1 MLSIK
6 LCFIVIATMNRSSD
20 ILFTTEYIKNVLY
33 FATVRQ
39 GKILKNTAETHYFS
53 IDNELVYENY
63 YSDFGPLNL
72 GCVYKYCRLL
82 NDKLKQFVNKQTV
95 VHYTSIDPKKKAN
108 SAFLLGCYGV
118 LYLSLS
124 PRDALKPLV
133 VHGQSY
139 RSSKT
144 FFFNGPITVL
154 KCVGHLTF
162 QCLGCGPSQRG
173 PMPRLHTPS

>member
-1 MLSIK
+1 
-6 LCFIVIATMNRSSD
+6 MNRCSD

-33 FATVRQ
+33 FSTVRP
-39 GKILKNTAETHYFS
+39 GKIVKDTVDAHYFS
-53 IDNELVYENY
+53 IDEELVYENY

-72 GCVYKYCRLL
+72 GCIYRYCKIL
-82 NDKLKQFVNKQTV
+82 NEKLKQYLNKRII

-124 PRDALKPLV
+124 PKDALKPLM

-139 RSSKT
+139 R
-144 FFFNGPITVL
+144 
-154 KCVGHLTF
+154 
-162 QCLGCGPSQRG
+162 
-173 PMPRLHTPS
+173 